1 MLLCLYFE
9 SMVCTFTE
17 MPSTKS
23 TKWRSLS
30 LSLSLSPP
38 PLLGMPWSVWLFLI
52 DTCHILLVY
61 PLFCAEPGSAKSIRW
76 SKRYGRTSATSKPAD
91 LKPLAVKSGYCKLKR
106 TAPNAMVIKAIFDEK
121 VWFKTFSTRDGST
134 KGSMKSAKSGQRF
147 RKTVPERP
155 CLNPFAVN

>member
-1 MLLCLYFE
+1 
-9 SMVCTFTE
+9 
-17 MPSTKS
+17 
-23 TKWRSLS
+23 
-30 LSLSLSPP
+30 
-38 PLLGMPWSVWLFLI
+38 
-52 DTCHILLVY
+52 
-61 PLFCAEPGSAKSIRW
+61 
-76 SKRYGRTSATSKPAD
+76 
-91 LKPLAVKSGYCKLKR
+91 LAVKSGYCKLKR